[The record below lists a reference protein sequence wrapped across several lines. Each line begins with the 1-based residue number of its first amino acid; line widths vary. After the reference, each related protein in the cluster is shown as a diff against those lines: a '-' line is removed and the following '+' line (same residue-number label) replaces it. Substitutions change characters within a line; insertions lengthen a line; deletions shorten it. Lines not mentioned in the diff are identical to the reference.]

1 MAIRWGSYTSGSL
14 KLRAGIELTVSGTKI
29 TAKYY
34 IASSGIT
41 SINDSMTLTM
51 SGSATGSTT
60 FWMRSPSSAL
70 LIATKT
76 KTGSRGKKYTFGA
89 KITGTPSTVP
99 GNPSVSASITVPATK
114 PSKPS
119 KPTITAP
126 SSSSVKGTLKYAPS
140 NGGASITRY
149 EWNLST
155 NSTVHSSG
163 TTRYKTVTGLSAN
176 TSYRIRVRAVN
187 RAGAG
192 PWSEY
197 SNAARTKPNKPNAP
211 TNVTATRVSDTQQ
224 TVKWS
229 ASAATG
235 KPITKCKVLRRDSH
249 NLTVVTIATVGASTR
264 TYTDKTTKA
273 NRRYN
278 YWVETVNSAGASRSS
293 GHGIVNTTPAAP
305 PAPKATRSG
314 TTVKLTFTENKD
326 WPSASVTQ
334 YVIQDNPGGTG
345 WVTLATISMAGT
357 WTHQSP
363 DLQVTHQY
371 RVAVRTNTN
380 VLTSAYS
387 ATTQVVQLL
396 APPAAPGNLTPD
408 GIGVPLGEDL
418 TLSFTHNPV
427 DSSDSTKAQ
436 IRWREVGASTWTTPD
451 VFAVV
456 VEPDDTIT
464 TVLDTSEF
472 EPGVQIEWQA
482 STWGEHLTQGAW
494 YTTARFT
501 PSERPSATIE
511 TPEETWG
518 YPKLAVEWGYFDPE
532 DTTQSRASA
541 VLENDDG
548 IIETVNVNGDAT
560 TATFKTLLVDDAT
573 YLVTVTVWDGNNL
586 ASEPETAEFAVDY
599 LPPAPP
605 ELAADFDRETGATI
619 LDIQNPEDVEDLPE
633 TVSVDIQ
640 RRTGEGEWVTVLQG
654 LPPNSTTADFTMPLG
669 VEVEYRAVAWS
680 ELPSSAFSEPQPVF
694 AGIGDADAYL
704 GGGPGFSQTVRLIR
718 NPETSGQIG
727 LANKVMHQFAGRT
740 KPTGFDGPMT
750 ARELTWSGSLLTEEQ
765 SLSEF
770 EDIAILQ
777 GQHMLRTPDGLSIAG
792 QLDAI
797 PYNRGIAG
805 AIWGVSIK
813 ITETAGAN

>member
-51 SGSATGSTT
+51 SGAATGSTT

-89 KITGTPSTVP
+89 KITGTPSTVS
-99 GNPSVSASITVPATK
+99 GNPSVSASITIPATT
-114 PSKPS
+114 PSKPRT
-119 KPTITAP
+119 PTITAP
-126 SSSSVKGTLKYAPS
+126 SSSSVKGTLKSAPS
-140 NGGASITRY
+140 NGGASISRY

-155 NSTVHSSG
+155 NSTNHSSG
-163 TTRYKTVTGLSAN
+163 TTKNKTVSGLRAD
-176 TSYRIRVRAVN
+176 TSYSIRVRAVN
-187 RAGAG
+187 SAGAG
-192 PWSEY
+192 PWSAY
-197 SNAARTKPNKPNAP
+197 SSAVRTKPNKPNAP
-211 TNVTATRVSDTQQ
+211 TNVTVTRVSDTQQ

-229 ASAATG
+229 ASAASG
-235 KPITKCKVLRRDSH
+235 KPITKCKVLRRDNVNGSYA
-249 NLTVVTIATVGASTR
+249 TIATVGASTR
-264 TYTDKTTKA
+264 TYTDKSTVA
-273 NRRYN
+273 NRRYD
-278 YWVETVNSAGASRSS
+278 YIVETVNAAGSSRASSYA
-293 GHGIVNTTPAAP
+293 GINTTPAAP

-326 WPSASVTQ
+326 WPSASVSQ
-334 YVIQDNPGGTG
+334 YVIQDNPGGKG
-345 WVTLATISMAGT
+345 WVTLATINMVAS
-357 WTHQSP
+357 WTHQNP

-396 APPAAPGNLTPD
+396 APPAAPGSLKPD
-408 GIGVPLGEDL
+408 GPGIPIGEDL
-418 TLSFTHNPV
+418 ELSFTHNPV

-436 IRWREVGASTWTTPD
+436 IRFRVAGDTEWTTLD
-451 VFAVV
+451 VFTVA
-456 VEPDDTIT
+456 VEPDETIT

-482 STWGEHLTQGAW
+482 STWGEHNDQGAW
-494 YTTARFT
+494 SATARFT
-501 PSERPSATIE
+501 PSERPSATIG

-518 YPKLAVEWGYFDPE
+518 YPELAVEWVYLDPE
-532 DTTQSRASA
+532 ETTQSRSL
-541 VLENDDG
+541 VTLENDDG
-548 IIETVNVNGDAT
+548 IIETLTVNGDAT
-560 TATFKTLLVDDAT
+560 TATFSTLLADDAT
-573 YLVTVTVWDGNNL
+573 YVATVTVWDGHNL
-586 ASEPETAEFAVDY
+586 DSLPESVEFTVDY
-599 LPPAPP
+599 LAPAVP
-605 ELAADFDRETGATI
+605 ELAADFDRESGATI
-619 LDIQNPEDVEDLPE
+619 LDIQNEEDPDLPE
-633 TVSVDIQ
+633 TVTVDIQ
-640 RRTGEGEWVTVLQG
+640 RRTGEGPWVTVLQG
-654 LPPNSTTADFTMPLG
+654 IPPDSTIADFTMPLG

-680 ELPSSAFSEPQPVF
+680 ELPSSAFSEPQPVY
-694 AGIGDADAYL
+694 AGVGDADAYL
-704 GGGPGFSQTVRLIR
+704 GGGPSFAQTIRLRR

-750 ARELTWSGSLLTEEQ
+750 SREVTWSGSLLTEEQ

-770 EDIAILQ
+770 EDIAVLQ
-777 GQHMLRTPDGLSIAG
+777 GQHLLRTPDGISIAG

-797 PYNRGIAG
+797 PYQRGTAG

-813 ITETAGAN
+813 VTETAGAN